1 MVFSASN
8 NITQICHRNVKT
20 TNRLRLSLQSPF
32 SFLSFCLIYC
42 EWNCSITALLEMMS
56 VSDSAVLGMKLVND
70 FSMYKKT
77 ENTFTFASTVVKE
90 KLLEHRN
97 MIAVENSSGGLLSVL
112 DNLIITSS
120 CSRIMIIM
128 NHHHHLGEGA
138 GGELQHHPTSS
149 SYFLVLTYV
158 LFV

>member
-1 MVFSASN
+1 MSSNSLYRARSIVSGVQESVEMVFSASN

-120 CSRIMIIM
+120 CSSYYD
-128 NHHHHLGEGA
+128 HHE
-138 GGELQHHPTSS
+138 SS
-149 SYFLVLTYV
+149 SSFG
-158 LFV
+158 

>member
-1 MVFSASN
+1 
-8 NITQICHRNVKT
+8 
-20 TNRLRLSLQSPF
+20 
-32 SFLSFCLIYC
+32 
-42 EWNCSITALLEMMS
+42 MMS

-120 CSRIMIIM
+120 CSS
-128 NHHHHLGEGA
+128 HHDHHE
-138 GGELQHHPTSS
+138 SS
-149 SYFLVLTYV
+149 SSFG
-158 LFV
+158 